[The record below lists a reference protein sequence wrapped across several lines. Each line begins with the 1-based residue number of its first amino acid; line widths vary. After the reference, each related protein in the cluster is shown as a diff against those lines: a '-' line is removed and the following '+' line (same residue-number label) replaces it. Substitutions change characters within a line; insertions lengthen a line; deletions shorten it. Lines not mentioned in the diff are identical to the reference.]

1 MIQLSLA
8 CINHPDLLPLYNYG
22 MGIWHCLDRPSMLPI
37 CEHEAQVQF
46 SLSKSLK
53 CIIIMLPLYGHVASL
68 HCLNCTVLVPVLG
81 TWIDLHCLNGAGLV
95 LAVGMWLDNLI

>member
-8 CINHPDLLPLYNYG
+8 CINHPDLLPLYG
-22 MGIWHCLDRPSMLPI
+22 HLAGPHCLNRPSMLPI
-37 CEHEAQVQF
+37 YEHEAQVQF

-53 CIIIMLPLYGHVASL
+53 CIIIMLPLYGHVAMASL

-81 TWIDLHCLNGAGLV
+81 TLIDLYCLNGADLV
-95 LAVGMWLDNLI
+95 LVLGM